1 MTLLSLRI
9 PCPCGS
15 SLIPNSKFLSPP
27 VNDLFTIDHSPFTN
41 SPFTFSLYLSLQT
54 AAMAKLDAGSTL
66 QRLRNRYRLVVMN
79 DDTYEE
85 VVTFRLSRMSVYV
98 VLSTIF
104 VLLVGLTVA
113 LIVFTPLKLYIPG
126 YQSVRSD
133 RQYRELMYQVD
144 SLKKLERQNAQ
155 YIQGIQQMLSGNV
168 PLDLDTTQL
177 NLPPVE
183 EEQ

>member
-1 MTLLSLRI
+1 
-9 PCPCGS
+9 
-15 SLIPNSKFLSPP
+15 
-27 VNDLFTIDHSPFTN
+27 
-41 SPFTFSLYLSLQT
+41 
-54 AAMAKLDAGSTL
+54 MAKLETGVAGGTL
-66 QRLRNRYRLVVMN
+66 RRLRNRYRLVVMN

-98 VLSTIF
+98 VLSTTF

-144 SLKKLERQNAQ
+144 SLKKLDRQNAQ
-155 YIQGIQQMLSGNV
+155 YIDGIRKVLSGNV
-168 PLDLDTTQL
+168 PVNLDTTQL
-177 NLPPVE
+177 DLPGE
-183 EEQ
+183 EIAED